1 MSTDDR
7 DRDRDRDNNC
17 DYDADLYD
25 ADFDPDQAIV
35 VPIDGTLDLHH
46 FAPREV
52 KDLVG
57 DYLEECRAAS
67 ILEVRIIHGK
77 GKGVLRRTVH
87 ATLERL
93 ERLELVE
100 SYRLDEGAAGG
111 WGATHVVLKA
121 EKTI

>member
-1 MSTDDR
+1 MSID
-7 DRDRDRDNNC
+7 
-17 DYDADLYD
+17 DYDADLFD
-25 ADFDPDQAIV
+25 ADFDPNQPIE

-46 FAPREV
+46 FQPREV
-52 KDLVG
+52 KELVP

-93 ERLELVE
+93 EQVE
-100 SYRLDEGAAGG
+100 SFRLDEGAGGG
-111 WGATHVVLKA
+111 WGATLVVLKPKPGPKPKPKP
-121 EKTI
+121 EPEP